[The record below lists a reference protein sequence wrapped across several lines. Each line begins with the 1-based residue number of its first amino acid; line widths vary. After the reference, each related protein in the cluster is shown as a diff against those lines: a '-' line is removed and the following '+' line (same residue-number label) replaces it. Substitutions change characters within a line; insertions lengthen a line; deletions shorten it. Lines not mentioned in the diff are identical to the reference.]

1 MKRLNLVFSLLVL
14 LVALGVSP
22 VEAHK
27 VRIFAYCEG
36 DTIMGETAFSGGRT
50 PKNAEIT
57 VTDAASGKTITTC
70 RTNDHGEFSFPVP
83 ARARDQRLDLKL
95 ILHAGEGHRGEWL
108 LKAEDY
114 LDEGNGDSETRAT
127 PPEKAATESPAPT
140 EKTET
145 VKNLDEQQISRLI
158 EQALDRKLGPIKR
171 LLLENQDRGPTVQDI
186 IGGIGWL
193 IGLAGIAAYFKAKKN
208 TGEK

>member
-1 MKRLNLVFSLLVL
+1 MKRLNLVFSVLVL
-14 LVALGVSP
+14 LIALSVNSA
-22 VEAHK
+22 EAHK

-36 DTIMGETAFSGGRT
+36 NTILGETAFSGGRT

-83 ARARDQRLDLKL
+83 DKARAQRLDLKL
-95 ILHAGEGHRGEWL
+95 ILHAGEGHQGEWL

-114 LDEGNGDSETRAT
+114 LDEGTGDSETRAMT
-127 PPEKAATESPAPT
+127 PEKAATASPASA

-145 VKNLDEQQISRLI
+145 VKHLNEQQISRII

-171 LLLENQDRGPTVQDI
+171 LLLENQDKGPTVQDI
-186 IGGIGWL
+186 IGGLGWL
-193 IGLAGIAAYFKAKKN
+193 IGLAGIAAYFKSKKSK
-208 TGEK
+208 GE